1 MKKLSKVL
9 LASLVALMMMFSFAQ
24 PVVFAEETSAVT
36 SAGKA
41 QNTLSDLEKKISSDT
56 TDTSAANE
64 IGATVINWI
73 WGISIVVAVVVL
85 MIIGLKFIL
94 GSTSEKAEYKK
105 SLIPVVV
112 GVLIL
117 VFATTIV
124 KVLFGIAK

>member
-24 PVVFAEETSAVT
+24 PVAFAQSDASTSAT
-36 SAGKA
+36 KA
-41 QNTLSDLEKKISSDT
+41 QTTLSDLEKKISADT